1 MTRLTDLEDGVLR
14 SLVAELRVM
23 FDVGRCT
30 LRLPLGGSFPVVHE
44 ALAPGAGSIVGDT
57 EVDLSGQPVVKV
69 ITEEHRQVVQD
80 DCRRAYDDPAFQR
93 MLEVYGG
100 MGAQIV
106 TPVLAG
112 DELAGI
118 VSLHHLGG
126 PRRWTREEIDLAA
139 GAARLVAR
147 ILARGEGPA

>member
-1 MTRLTDLEDGVLR
+1 MTRLAELQGRVLQ
-14 SLVAELRVM
+14 SLVEELRLM

-30 LRLPLGGSFPVVHE
+30 LRLPIEDSFPVVYE
-44 ALAPGAGSIVGDT
+44 ALAPGVGSIVGDT
-57 EVDLSGQPVVKV
+57 EVDLSGQPVVRV
-69 ITEEHRQVVQD
+69 ITEERRQVVQD
-80 DCRRAYDDPAFQR
+80 DCRRAYEDPAFQR
-93 MLEVYGG
+93 MLESYGG

-112 DELAGI
+112 GDLAGI

-126 PRRWTREEIDLAA
+126 PRPWTKEETDLAA

-147 ILARGEGPA
+147 ILAEGEPG